1 MTRLFF
7 LCLLLFQALSLQA
20 APVYVEHDWLAKN
33 MANKDVIVLDMTADN
48 VQYLRFHI
56 PGAIRLSYQDI
67 VTKRKRDKV
76 SVRINDGQLV
86 TLLGNLG
93 VTNKHHVVIYDD
105 MGGLD
110 AGRLFWE
117 LERIGHSKVSVLRGG
132 LVKWVLAGHKVDNK
146 PEKKLPTTYKKN
158 GRGRDNEALLDDI
171 KQDNAT
177 TLLDV
182 RSLEEFV
189 GHPRYPRTGRIP
201 GAKWW
206 PWENNVDFDNGF
218 VPKNNQTL
226 QLALNNIGVNNKDMP
241 LTLYCRSGH
250 RASQSYLT
258 LRDLGYTNVK
268 LYDASMA
275 EYSQQR
281 DLPLEKGRKTN

>member
-1 MTRLFF
+1 MKRFLF
-7 LCLLLFQALSLQA
+7 LCLLLLQVLSVKA
-20 APVYVEHDWLAKN
+20 APVYVEHDWLANN
-33 MANKDVIVLDMTADN
+33 MTNENIIVLDMTADN

-56 PGAIRLSYQDI
+56 PGSIRLSYQDI

-76 SVRINDGQLV
+76 SVRLADAQLV
-86 TLLGNLG
+86 KLLGGLG
-93 VTNKHHVVIYDD
+93 VSNKHHVVIYDD

-117 LERIGHSKVSVLRGG
+117 LERIGHPEVSVLRGG
-132 LVKWVLAGHKVDNK
+132 LVQWVLAGHKVDNK
-146 PEKKLPTTYKKN
+146 PEKRLPVTYKAN
-158 GRGRDNEALLDDI
+158 GGGRDNEAVLADI
-171 KQDNAT
+171 KESNAT

-182 RSLEEFV
+182 RSIEEYV

-201 GAKWW
+201 GARWW
-206 PWENNVDFDNGF
+206 PWENNVDFENGF
-218 VPKNNQTL
+218 VPKSAQSL
-226 QLALNNIGVNNKDMP
+226 QKALDTIGVKEKDMP

-281 DLPLEKGRKTN
+281 ELPLEKGR

>member
-1 MTRLFF
+1 MKRF
-7 LCLLLFQALSLQA
+7 LITCLLLLPALSINA

-33 MANKDVIVLDMTADN
+33 LDNKDVIVLDMTADN

-56 PGAIRLSYQDI
+56 PGAVRLSYHDI

-76 SVRINDGQLV
+76 SVRLADEQLV
-86 TLLGNLG
+86 KILGAIG
-93 VTNKHHVVIYDD
+93 VRDAHHVVIYDD

-117 LERIGHSKVSVLRGG
+117 LERIGHHEVSVLRGG
-132 LVKWVLAGHKVDNK
+132 LVKWVLEGHKVDNK
-146 PEKKLPTTYKKN
+146 PVQHAAVVYKKN
-158 GRGRDNEALLDDI
+158 RDGRKNEASLDDI
-171 KQDNAT
+171 RNDKDA

-182 RSLEEFV
+182 RSLDEYV
-189 GHPRYPRTGRIP
+189 GHPRYPRSGRIP

-206 PWENNVDFDNGF
+206 PWEENVDFDNGF
-218 VPKNNQTL
+218 VPKNKQTL
-226 QLALNNIGVNNKDMP
+226 QLALNNIGVNDKDMP

-275 EYSQQR
+275 EYSQRR
-281 DLPLEKGRKTN
+281 DLPLEKGR